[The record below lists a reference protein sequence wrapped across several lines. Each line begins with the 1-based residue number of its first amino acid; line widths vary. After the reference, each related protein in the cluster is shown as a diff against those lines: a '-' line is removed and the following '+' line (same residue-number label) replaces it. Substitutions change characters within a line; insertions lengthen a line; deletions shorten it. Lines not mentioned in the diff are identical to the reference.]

1 VAGQYIRKC
10 EITIGGQSVDCSVLQ
25 AEFQVRMTDVQHPNW
40 AYIRIIN
47 LKEETMKAMMV
58 ENGEVSIQA
67 GYEGGQYGYI
77 FRGGNLKQAR
87 KGRLPNGTD
96 KFIDAM
102 GVDGAIAY
110 EYATVNKSLEAGKTH
125 KDVIDEVAKAF
136 ARLDVQRG
144 HISDQ
149 LAGDAFTRG
158 LALFGSAQS
167 IARKVAEAKD
177 HSWYIENGKF
187 NIVPNNSSVPGGALE
202 ISAKTGMIG
211 LPEQRLDGI
220 VVKILM
226 NPNVKLRQRVHIDP
240 DSIQQLFLPV
250 QPGGN
255 FEAVLGPF
263 GTRSA
268 TVFGQNQGGNV
279 PKISAEGMYQV
290 IRIDH
295 DGNTRGQEWY
305 TTLTCIALDDKSK
318 AGTKAANQPSQRGTP
333 EEQNNQQGGGGGG
346 GGQ

>member
-1 VAGQYIRKC
+1 MAGQYIRKC

-47 LKEETMKAMMV
+47 LKEETMKSMMV

-110 EYATVNKSLEAGKTH
+110 EYGTVNKSLDSGKTH
-125 KDVIDEVAKAF
+125 RDIIDEVVKSFAKH
-136 ARLDVQRG
+136 DVEKG

-158 LALFGSAQS
+158 IALFGSAQS

-177 HSWYIENGKF
+177 HSWYIENG
-187 NIVPNNSSVPGGALE
+187 SSTSSRTTPPSPGELW
-202 ISAKTGMIG
+202 
-211 LPEQRLDGI
+211 RLA
-220 VVKILM
+220 
-226 NPNVKLRQRVHIDP
+226 RR
-240 DSIQQLFLPV
+240 
-250 QPGGN
+250 
-255 FEAVLGPF
+255 
-263 GTRSA
+263 
-268 TVFGQNQGGNV
+268 
-279 PKISAEGMYQV
+279 
-290 IRIDH
+290 
-295 DGNTRGQEWY
+295 RG
-305 TTLTCIALDDKSK
+305 
-318 AGTKAANQPSQRGTP
+318 
-333 EEQNNQQGGGGGG
+333 
-346 GGQ
+346 